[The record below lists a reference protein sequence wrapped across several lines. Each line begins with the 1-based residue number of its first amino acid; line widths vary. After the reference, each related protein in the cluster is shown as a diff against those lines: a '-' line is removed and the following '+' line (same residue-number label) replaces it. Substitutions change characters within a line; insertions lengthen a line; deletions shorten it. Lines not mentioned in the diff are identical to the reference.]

1 MRYTERIL
9 LLTILNTHIQSEVLE
24 DSINL
29 MKKGMSFH
37 DKLHLKTLSLEDNVI
52 KSIDDAYEM
61 LWYYWFLFD
70 KKKHGSVQTTVH
82 SVKVSDI
89 ALTNKTDVTQKVTK
103 FTRLLSQFGKD
114 FDEEFIS
121 ESTIKVLDY
130 FIKNQD
136 QNQPEI
142 QSQN

>member
-1 MRYTERIL
+1 MTILERIL

-29 MKKGMSFH
+29 MKRGLRFDEKAGI
-37 DKLHLKTLSLEDNVI
+37 KKLSLQDTVVQNVEE
-52 KSIDDAYEM
+52 AYEM

-89 ALTNKTDVTQKVTK
+89 ALLDKKLITEKINK
-103 FTRLLSQFGKD
+103 LNSILSQYGKEFGII
-114 FDEEFIS
+114 E
-121 ESTIKVLDY
+121 TIDQRDKVLDF
-130 FIKNQD
+130 FIKNQ
-136 QNQPEI
+136 NQP
-142 QSQN
+142 QHLD